1 MKYRFACLKSLTNAQ
16 NCSRDGGAR
25 APAGRAPVPLLHAG
39 APLQKCDTLFH
50 EKAQAAWGG
59 LERIQDFMPQTGA
72 SAALF
77 DGLTVLLVSL
87 AMLFLGAPS
96 ARSQDAQ
103 GPVAPPLP
111 EHEVRR
117 ISNIPEPEAPPD
129 LPPEEIIRRFAQKE
143 DRNVIAR
150 LHYGYRKTIH
160 IQQFGN
166 DGKPSG
172 EYVLVTE
179 SHRGEDGSVYQKVIQ
194 KPQSTLTVAYLMPED
209 LDALDKIPAYPLTTR
224 QLPDYDV
231 RFIGREQVDEI
242 FCYIFQVK
250 PKTILRTQPLF
261 DGVLWVDAKYL
272 DVVKTYGK
280 WVTELGDYHIPA
292 LPFSLFETYR
302 ENVDG
307 KYWFPD
313 YSRSDDEM
321 HPSNADV
328 AVRITIKWSD
338 FKPYEAATQTAAPV
352 QPATAEPAAATPAKP

>member
-1 MKYRFACLKSLTNAQ
+1 MRKPCSPGYAALSFA
-16 NCSRDGGAR
+16 
-25 APAGRAPVPLLHAG
+25 
-39 APLQKCDTLFH
+39 APLF
-50 EKAQAAWGG
+50 
-59 LERIQDFMPQTGA
+59 II
-72 SAALF
+72 AAL
-77 DGLTVLLVSL
+77 LL
-87 AMLFLGAPS
+87 FAPG

-103 GPVAPPLP
+103 GPVAPPPP
-111 EHEVRR
+111 EHQVRR

-143 DRNVIAR
+143 DQNAIAR
-150 LHYGYRKTIH
+150 LRYGYRKTIR

-172 EYVLVTE
+172 EYLLVTQE
-179 SHRGEDGSVYQKVIQ
+179 YRGTDGSAYQKVVQ

-209 LDALDKIPAYPLTTR
+209 LDALSRIPAYPVTTS
-224 QLPDYDV
+224 QLPNYDI

-250 PKTILRTQPLF
+250 PKTILRTHPLF

-292 LPFSLFETYR
+292 LPFTLFETYR

-321 HPSNADV
+321 HPNDADV
-328 AVRITIKWSD
+328 PVRITIKWSD
-338 FKPYEAATQTAAPV
+338 FKPYDAATQTSIPA
-352 QPATAEPAAATPAKP
+352 QPPPAEPAGATPATP